1 MSQQLINVGSLAND
15 GTGDTLRNS
24 QIKSNANFTELYTN
38 KQDNLTGVNV
48 GEFANGLTNE
58 DSIVD
63 SDLINYTDV
72 SDTNKQKKTTWSNLK
87 AKLKTYFD
95 TIYQVIL
102 VSGTNIKTINGTSL
116 LGSGDIVISG
126 GGGNVDTSPK
136 KTSTL
141 YVNGGLNGVVS
152 TSNSFMLFW
161 GNPDGGY
168 FENGNTYLNGME
180 TTLMKSSSSVASS
193 YTSLVWWSPG
203 STLRTKSKLVGF
215 FAIGSNVLIPDSRTF
230 AGYFQYGYSM
240 NNINYSIA
248 SIAGF
253 LNDTDDANLQF
264 CRLTSSGARVK
275 TDLGSD
281 FPARYTA
288 GQHEYK
294 FLIEVIS
301 NFSVSFKIKDLITGA
316 SASGTF
322 TDCGIG
328 GTLPMISM
336 AMNNNT
342 TNLQTNLKFTSL
354 IYAEN
359 YEF

>member
-24 QIKSNANFTELYTN
+24 QIKSNANFTELY
-38 KQDNLTGVNV
+38 
-48 GEFANGLTNE
+48 
-58 DSIVD
+58 
-63 SDLINYTDV
+63 
-72 SDTNKQKKTTWSNLK
+72 
-87 AKLKTYFD
+87 
-95 TIYQVIL
+95 
-102 VSGTNIKTINGTSL
+102 NIKVPQSRTITIGGVTLDLSENRTFP
-116 LGSGDIVISG
+116 SG
-126 GGGNVDTSPK
+126 GGGDVDTSPK

-152 TSNSFMLFW
+152 TSNSFSLFW
-161 GNPDGGY
+161 GGNPDGGY
-168 FENGNTYLNGME
+168 FENGNSYLNGME
-180 TTLMKSSSSVASS
+180 TTLMKSSSSAVGS
-193 YTSLVWWSPG
+193 YTSLVWWNPVSL
-203 STLRTKSKLVGF
+203 LRTKSKLVGF
-215 FAIGSNVLIPDSRTF
+215 LAIGSNALIPDSRTF

-248 SIAGF
+248 SVAGF
-253 LNDTDDANLQF
+253 LNDTEDANLQF
-264 CRLTSSGARVK
+264 CRLTSGGVRVK

-294 FLIEVIS
+294 FLIEIIS
-301 NFSVSFKIKDLITGA
+301 STSVSFKIKNLITGA
-316 SASGTF
+316 TSTGTF
-322 TDCGIG
+322 TDCNIG
-328 GTLPMISM
+328 SLPMISM

>member
-24 QIKSNANFTELYTN
+24 QIKSNANFTELY
-38 KQDNLTGVNV
+38 
-48 GEFANGLTNE
+48 
-58 DSIVD
+58 
-63 SDLINYTDV
+63 
-72 SDTNKQKKTTWSNLK
+72 
-87 AKLKTYFD
+87 
-95 TIYQVIL
+95 
-102 VSGTNIKTINGTSL
+102 NIKVPQTRTITIGGVTLDLSENRTFP
-116 LGSGDIVISG
+116 SG

-136 KTSTL
+136 KTGTL

-152 TSNSFMLFW
+152 TSNSFILFW

-180 TTLMKSSSSVASS
+180 TTLMKSSSSAASS

-203 STLRTKSKLVGF
+203 SFLSTKSKLVGF

-248 SIAGF
+248 AVAGF
-253 LNDTDDANLQF
+253 LNDTHDANLQF

-301 NFSVSFKIKDLITGA
+301 STSVSFKIKDLITGA

-322 TDCGIG
+322 TDCSIG
-328 GTLPMISM
+328 GTPMISM
-336 AMNNNT
+336 SMNNNT